1 MKAISMISVIICTYN
16 QEKTIARTLDSILCQ
31 KCHLPFEIVIGED
44 CSTDGTGAICKDYA
58 QRHPDQIRL
67 FSNPQNK
74 GVVDNYF
81 DCLMAC
87 RGELIADCAGDDFW
101 VDDQKLEKAL
111 QIMESD
117 DGITLVHTAWKS
129 YNEQTKIASDSPQ
142 QPFPAPVTEGK
153 TMLEAILTQTSMPV
167 IQLCTSL
174 YRADVIKEAYHAYP
188 SLFRGSDI
196 VCEDLQ
202 VSFFVAMKGKIAY
215 LPEVTL
221 HYSQG
226 ENTVSA
232 PKDIR
237 KQFDFFKKAT
247 NQSHEIA
254 KTFGI
259 SSETTAYFF
268 RQRTFAMLMHA
279 FRAHDVQMR
288 NEAIDCQ
295 KQWGAKDNVAIR
307 MIKAIT
313 ACEPLW
319 ACTLALRQGV
329 LKLKQVC
336 R

>member
-1 MKAISMISVIICTYN
+1 MKPISMISVIVATYN
-16 QEKTIARTLDSILCQ
+16 QEKTIARTLDSILRQ

-44 CSTDGTGAICKDYA
+44 CSTDGTADICKDYA
-58 QRHPDQIRL
+58 QRYPEKIRL
-67 FSNPQNK
+67 ISNPQNK
-74 GVVDNYF
+74 GLVDNYF
-81 DCLMAC
+81 DCLLTC
-87 RGELIADCAGDDFW
+87 KGELIADCAGDDFW
-101 VDDQKLEKAL
+101 VNDQKLEKAL
-111 QIMESD
+111 QMMEID
-117 DGITLVHTAWKS
+117 NGITLVHTAWKS
-129 YNEQTKIASDSPQ
+129 YNERTKTASDSPQ
-142 QPFPAPVTEGK
+142 QPFPAPITEGK

-174 YRADVIKEAYHAYP
+174 YRADIIKEAYHAYP

-202 VSFFVAMKGKIAY
+202 VCFFAAMKGKIAY

-226 ENTVSA
+226 KDSVSA

-247 NQSHEIA
+247 SQSHMIA
-254 KTFGI
+254 ETFGI

-268 RQRTFAMLMHA
+268 CQRTFAMLMYA

-288 NEAIDCQ
+288 NEAINYQ
-295 KQWGAKDNVAIR
+295 KQWEAKDNIAIR

-313 ACEPLW
+313 ACKPVW
-319 ACTLALRQGV
+319 AWTLALRQGV
-329 LKLKQVC
+329 LRMKQVFC
-336 R
+336 

>member
-1 MKAISMISVIICTYN
+1 MKAISMISVIVATYN
-16 QEKTIARTLDSILCQ
+16 QERTIGRTLDSILCQ

-44 CSTDGTGAICKDYA
+44 CSTDGTGDICKNYA
-58 QRHPDQIRL
+58 RRYPEKIRL

-74 GVVDNYF
+74 GLVDNYF
-81 DCLMAC
+81 DCLMEC

-111 QIMESD
+111 RIMESND
-117 DGITLVHTAWKS
+117 RITLVHTAWQS
-129 YNEQTKIASDSPQ
+129 YNEQTQTACDSPR
-142 QPFPAPVTEGK
+142 QPFPAPVTDGK
-153 TMLEAILTQTSMPV
+153 TMLEAILTQTDMPV

-174 YRADVIKEAYHAYP
+174 YRADVIKDAYHTHTA
-188 SLFRGSDI
+188 LFRGPDI

-202 VSFFVAMKGKIAY
+202 VAFFEAMKGIIVY

-221 HYSQG
+221 NYSQG
-226 ENTVSA
+226 ENSISS

-247 NQSHEIA
+247 TQSYVMAE
-254 KTFGI
+254 TFGI
-259 SSETTAYFF
+259 RSEATESFF

-288 NEAIDCQ
+288 SEAVDCQ
-295 KQWGAKDNVAIR
+295 KRWGAKENTAIR

-313 ACEPLW
+313 AHEPIW
-319 ACTLALRQGV
+319 ACALALRQGV
-329 LKLKQVC
+329 LRLKQVC